1 MQTSSSPHLHSAE
14 PVSSVML
21 RVIYALIP
29 GVIAYIWFFGWGV
42 AVNVV
47 FASIVALAGEAV
59 MLAVRGRPI
68 KPFLFDGSALV
79 TAFLLALSLPP
90 FAPWWI
96 TLIGTAFAIV
106 VAKQLYGGLGF
117 NPFNPAMAGYVVLL
131 ISFPREMT
139 QWLAPETVSGH
150 ALSFVEAAR
159 IIFGGALPP
168 GLTLDAVSAATPL
181 DTLKTH
187 LHLGETV
194 ETARRASPVFG
205 SLGGLGWE
213 WINGLFLLG
222 GLWMIYKK
230 IITWHI
236 PLALLGG
243 LFVMSLVFHL
253 YNSGAYVAPLFHLFS
268 GAAMLGAFFI
278 ATDPVSACTTPRGKL
293 YYGAGVGILTYIIR
307 TWGGYPDGIAFS
319 VLLMNMAVPLIDH
332 YTQPRVFGHKD

>member
-1 MQTSSSPHLHSAE
+1 MQTSSSPHLHSAA

-29 GVIAYIWFFGWGV
+29 GVIATIWFFGWGV
-42 AVNVV
+42 AVNVML
-47 FASIVALAGEAV
+47 AAIVALASEAV
-59 MLAVRGRPI
+59 MLAARGRPI
-68 KPFLFDGSALV
+68 KPFLLDGSALV

-90 FAPWWI
+90 LAPWWI

-106 VAKQLYGGLGF
+106 VAKQLYGGLGC

-150 ALSFVEAAR
+150 ALSFAQAAQV
-159 IIFGGALPP
+159 IFSGAAPP

-194 ETARRASPVFG
+194 EAARRASPVFG

-213 WINGLFLLG
+213 WINGLFLAG
-222 GLWMIYKK
+222 GLWMMYKK
-230 IITWHI
+230 VITWHI
-236 PLALLGG
+236 PVALLGG
-243 LFVMSLVFHL
+243 LLVMSTAFHL
-253 YNSGAYVAPLFHLFS
+253 FNGDAYVSPAFHLFS

-293 YYGAGVGILTYIIR
+293 YYGAGIGILTYIIR
-307 TWGGYPDGIAFS
+307 AWGGYPDGIAFA
-319 VLLMNMAVPLIDH
+319 VLLMNMAAPLIDH
-332 YTQPRVFGHKD
+332 YTQPRVFGHKK